1 MQDSEQLSEKF
12 AKLRA
17 PFDVELVLWRA
28 GARTKDKKRGQA
40 LPYINARLIQDRLD
54 EVMGPENW
62 RNEFAA
68 APMGGGLMCV
78 LSLRIGEEWVSKAD
92 VAQQDEVSENSRDPD
107 QAREIAIKGAASDAF
122 KRAAVQWGVGRYLY
136 SFEAPW
142 VELENERYIKRD
154 ETPKLRKLL
163 RDHARGESTRER
175 PEHEREERRAG
186 LERGAQSTERH
197 ASTGHARRSASPAES
212 AASASDAKGEQPSSA
227 DTGGSSSQGAAV
239 DARRNRPS
247 FGTDEQWKSITP
259 RQRMVVKSIFDRV
272 RHGAPLDTV
281 ETFLTDGEGKSFPEW
296 LNTGLLDGVRKKIKQ
311 SKEQAGQSVH

>member
-163 RDHARGESTRER
+163 RDHARGESPRER
-175 PEHEREERRAG
+175 PEHEREEGRGG
-186 LERGAQSTERH
+186 LERDAQSTERR
-197 ASTGHARRSASPAES
+197 ASTGHARRSASPA
-212 AASASDAKGEQPSSA
+212 ASTSGA
-227 DTGGSSSQGAAV
+227 DTGAHDVQGAAV
-239 DARRNRPS
+239 EARKNRPS

>member
-17 PFDVELVLWRA
+17 PFDVEFVLWRA

-142 VELENERYIKRD
+142 VTLDQERYIKRD
-154 ETPKLRKLL
+154 EMPKLRKLL
-163 RDHARGESTRER
+163 RDHARGEPPPER
-175 PEHEREERRAG
+175 SEHEREDSRGNR
-186 LERGAQSTERH
+186 ERGAQHAERS
-197 ASTGHARRSASPAES
+197 ASTGRAGRSAPPAES
-212 AASASDAKGEQPSSA
+212 AASAGDAAGEQPSSTE
-227 DTGGSSSQGAAV
+227 TGVSSSQGAEAQ
-239 DARRNRPS
+239 ARKNRPS
-247 FGTDEQWKSITP
+247 FGTAEQWKSITP

-296 LNTGLLDGVRKKIKQ
+296 LNSGLLEGVRKKI
-311 SKEQAGQSVH
+311 KEQAGQSVH